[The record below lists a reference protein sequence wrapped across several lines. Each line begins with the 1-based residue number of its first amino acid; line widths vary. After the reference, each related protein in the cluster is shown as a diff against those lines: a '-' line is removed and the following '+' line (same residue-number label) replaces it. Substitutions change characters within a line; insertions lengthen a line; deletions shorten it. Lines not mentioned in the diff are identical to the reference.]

1 MNRYV
6 FEMIGVSG
14 CHINPAIT
22 LGVYCS
28 EGKEGRWQIGR
39 LGLGLH
45 LSSCISCV
53 FIVTNSDDRKGM
65 TGECAFLSFLFV

>member
-39 LGLGLH
+39 LGLGLTLVLVH
-45 LSSCISCV
+45 IVCIHSAKQ
-53 FIVTNSDDRKGM
+53 R
-65 TGECAFLSFLFV
+65 

>member
-39 LGLGLH
+39 LVLGLTLVLVH
-45 LSSCISCV
+45 IVCIH
-53 FIVTNSDDRKGM
+53 SDKQR
-65 TGECAFLSFLFV
+65 

>member
-1 MNRYV
+1 
-6 FEMIGVSG
+6 MIGVSG

-39 LGLGLH
+39 LGH
-45 LSSCISCV
+45 RVDTCPRAYRVYS
-53 FIVTNSDDRKGM
+53 
-65 TGECAFLSFLFV
+65 

>member
-1 MNRYV
+1 
-6 FEMIGVSG
+6 MIGVSG

-39 LGLGLH
+39 LGLGLTLVLVH
-45 LSSCISCV
+45 IVCIH
-53 FIVTNSDDRKGM
+53 SDKQR
-65 TGECAFLSFLFV
+65 